1 MKYFSF
7 TFAIS
12 PQSSDD
18 IISLFFWLLLNA
30 LSWTDAICGA
40 CLQIRRASFMSP
52 IFLRFNDSFENCES
66 KCSERIDNKKLRER
80 YAKPSL
86 PSNSN
91 CSTKRFWNKCRL
103 WFSQREL
110 TLIID
115 GFVIDLYSFLR
126 QWICFC
132 YRTKDSFRLD
142 SMAASTAVSVL
153 SLQGVTNWNN
163 ARVLIMT

>member
-30 LSWTDAICGA
+30 LSWTDAICGS

-52 IFLRFNDSFENCES
+52 IFLWFDVSFESCVP
-66 KCSERIDNKKLRER
+66 KCSERIGNKKSQER
-80 YAKPSL
+80 SEKHSL
-86 PSNSN
+86 LSNTN
-91 CSTKRFWNKCRL
+91 CSTNRLWVKLLL

-132 YRTKDSFRLD
+132 YRTKDFFRLD
-142 SMAASTAVSVL
+142 SKFNKKL
-153 SLQGVTNWNN
+153 KCIRSLD
-163 ARVLIMT
+163 